1 MKILQKI
8 CFVLLLTTFSSVYGA
23 TYEVKLADGR
33 TFKVESKE
41 ELTSAEAI
49 DVVMRDLQ
57 ELEFERE
64 RKEREPLN
72 NKKRKFLKDIIKR
85 FKDGCREESGY
96 VSRDCWPKYLPS
108 KCRGLV
114 YIDPYDAL
122 PWQRCVMSC
131 ANESLY
137 SKTFGECSH

>member
-8 CFVLLLTTFSSVYGA
+8 CFVLLLGTFSSAYGA
-23 TYEVKLADGR
+23 TYDVSFKDGR
-33 TFKVESKE
+33 TFTVESKE
-41 ELTSAEAI
+41 ELTESE
-49 DVVMRDLQ
+49 VLREVRDHIQ
-57 ELEFERE
+57 
-64 RKEREPLN
+64 EREPVN

-85 FKDGCREESGY
+85 FQDNCRKESGY

-114 YIDPYDAL
+114 YLDGNV
-122 PWQRCVMSC
+122 PWQQCVMSC
-131 ANESLY
+131 ANESVY

>member
-1 MKILQKI
+1 MGTL
-8 CFVLLLTTFSSVYGA
+8 SSVYGA
-23 TYEVKLADGR
+23 KYTLTFDTGKTY
-33 TFKVESKE
+33 TFEAREGLTE
-41 ELTSAEAI
+41 EEA
-49 DVVMRDLQ
+49 VMLLENHIQ

>member
-8 CFVLLLTTFSSVYGA
+8 CFVLLLGTFSSAYGA
-23 TYEVKLADGR
+23 TYDVEFKDGR
-33 TFKVESKE
+33 TFTVESKE
-41 ELTSAEAI
+41 ELTESE
-49 DVVMRDLQ
+49 VLREVRDHIQ
-57 ELEFERE
+57 
-64 RKEREPLN
+64 EREPVN

-85 FKDGCREESGY
+85 FQDNCRGKSG
-96 VSRDCWPKYLPS
+96 SDMMDCWPKYLPS

-114 YIDPYDAL
+114 YLDGNV
-122 PWQRCVMSC
+122 PWQQCVMSC

>member
-1 MKILQKI
+1 LKILQKI
-8 CFVLLLTTFSSVYGA
+8 CFVLLLGTFSSVYGA
-23 TYEVKLADGR
+23 TYKVKLADGR
-33 TFKVESKE
+33 TFKVESKG

-49 DVVMRDLQ
+49 EVVMRDLQ

-85 FKDGCREESGY
+85 FQDGCKKESGY

-114 YIDPYDAL
+114 YLDGNV
-122 PWQRCVMSC
+122 PWQQCVMSC
-131 ANESLY
+131 ANESVY